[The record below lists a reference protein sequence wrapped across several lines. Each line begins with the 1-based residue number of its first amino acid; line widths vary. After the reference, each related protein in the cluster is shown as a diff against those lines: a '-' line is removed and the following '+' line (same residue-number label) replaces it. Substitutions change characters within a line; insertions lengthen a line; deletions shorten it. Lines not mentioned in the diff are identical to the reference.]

1 MFWVL
6 VSALVLNMIRARR
19 GEKGR
24 EKDDGEAEAQEEEEA
39 YRLRT
44 RISILIPEMKATS
57 FPVLATRTPMC
68 QSGTYPGAVSALSI
82 STTPRDSY
90 GLTRGGTLSST

>member
-1 MFWVL
+1 MK
-6 VSALVLNMIRARR
+6 
-19 GEKGR
+19 GE
-24 EKDDGEAEAQEEEEA
+24 EEAEAEGEREA

-68 QSGTYPGAVSALSI
+68 QSGTYPGAVSALYI
-82 STTPRDSY
+82 SNFPHIHKKD
-90 GLTRGGTLSST
+90 

>member
-1 MFWVL
+1 
-6 VSALVLNMIRARR
+6 VSNVNRARR
-19 GEKGR
+19 GGKGLMKVER
-24 EKDDGEAEAQEEEEA
+24 EAEDEGKGEA

-68 QSGTYPGAVSALSI
+68 QSGTYPGAVNALSI
-82 STTPRDSY
+82 SNILQR
-90 GLTRGGTLSST
+90 LM